1 MAKITLSKDALTVP
15 TIIFNNGTLSS
26 DESGNLTWNG
36 QQVGG
41 GTLDASGDI
50 TFTGLDAFTQYVT
63 FNGGMISNG
72 DIILNGS
79 KLLLANG
86 ASVELYTGDG
96 VPLPEGG
103 GTGSTSPGTGNS
115 GESFDKTYLKVDG
128 SNYITGRIGIDP
140 TLASSTIGYLHTDNV
155 GALIAFRSLNYTA
168 QPGAFEIFAID
179 GSNERILRGK
189 PDGTL
194 TWNGKSIVS
203 VQTPIGQTLYSSTGP
218 SGPAIGYH
226 NGTEDGGCLYLFNK
240 FDTAYKGG
248 FILRARAED
257 SSIKDLKG
265 RSDGKLTWSNKE
277 VVTTDF
283 LNDIN
288 WGSDITKD
296 PYIGINNSKV
306 SGPYIYFRRG
316 DSTTSAGS
324 LELSARNTT
333 RISKTLKLNV
343 DGTLTWCDK
352 NVLTEGSVKSSVI
365 ETWKNGTSWYRKYSD
380 GWIEQGG
387 YINSGSTGAWRT
399 TVSLHKAY
407 TSASTYNVI
416 VTIDDIDPNGDR
428 IQNCGIGTYNK
439 TSSSFSVGQE
449 NSGSPYASWYACGY

>member
-1 MAKITLSKDALTVP
+1 MSKVTLSKDSLTVP
-15 TIIFNNGTLSS
+15 TIIFNNGVLSS

-103 GTGSTSPGTGNS
+103 VSNPGTGNS
-115 GESFDKTYLKVDG
+115 GESIDTSNFFKLDTNNTIKGHIHVDK
-128 SNYITGRIGIDP
+128 
-140 TLASSTIGYLHTDNV
+140 SSLNTFTIGYPWADKM
-155 GALIAFRSLNYTA
+155 GALLSLRSVDYETFNQQGTFAL
-168 QPGAFEIFAID
+168 GAINGE
-179 GSNERILRGK
+179 NEKFL
-189 PDGTL
+189 
-194 TWNGKSIVS
+194 V
-203 VQTPIGQTLYSSTGP
+203 
-218 SGPAIGYH
+218 GYP
-226 NGTEDGGCLYLFNK
+226 N
-240 FDTAYKGG
+240 
-248 FILRARAED
+248 
-257 SSIKDLKG
+257 
-265 RSDGKLTWSNKE
+265 GKLTWSTKE

-288 WGSDITKD
+288 WDSDITKD

-306 SGPYIYFRRG
+306 SGPYIYFIRG
-316 DSTTSAGS
+316 DSATSAGS
-324 LELSARNTT
+324 LELSARNATSA
-333 RISKTLKLNV
+333 SKTLKLNA
-343 DGTLTWCDK
+343 DGTLTWCGK
-352 NVLTEGSVKSSVI
+352 NVLTEGSVKSSVT

-387 YINSGSTGAWRT
+387 YINSGSTGAWKT

-416 VTIDDIDPNGDR
+416 LTIDDIDPNGDR